1 MHPQEL
7 SAAAA
12 RVNAYL
18 AITLATQAEHER
30 LQAALNYST
39 LDGGKRLRPYLIYT
53 IASLYGVETAHVDAI
68 AAAYEMVQAYS
79 LIHDDL
85 PAMDNSPLRRGKP
98 SCWAAFDSATAI
110 LTGDALLTY
119 AFEVIATAPY
129 LDKSIRLKLISSL
142 AQAIGANGMIAGQ
155 MYDLLPTDHSLKA
168 IENMQLLKTGAFFG
182 ACCEAGALI
191 AGVDSDRPFLKKYGQ
206 LVGLIFQITD
216 DLLDIEGTAE
226 AIGKPI
232 EQDAGKQT
240 FVTHLTID
248 GARDYLQQ
256 LQRQAYNLIEN
267 LPKVM
272 HLPLQE
278 FLRWVIARQF

>member
-182 ACCEAGALI
+182 ACCEAGAII
-191 AGVDSDRPFLKKYGQ
+191 AGVGSDRPFLKKYGQ

-240 FVTHLTID
+240 FVTHLTIG